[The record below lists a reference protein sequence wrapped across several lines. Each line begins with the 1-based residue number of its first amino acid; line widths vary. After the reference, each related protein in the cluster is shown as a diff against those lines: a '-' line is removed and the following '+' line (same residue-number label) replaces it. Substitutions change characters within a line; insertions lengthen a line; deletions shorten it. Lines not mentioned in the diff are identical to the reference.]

1 MRGKLIR
8 ENLRSGKRVYG
19 THVLS
24 FGDAFTTSILAEL
37 EMDFV
42 FICTEHIPIDRAEV
56 STMCKFFASHDIS
69 PIVRIPYPST
79 RWAAMVLDGGAQG
92 IVAPYVESVEE
103 VKALAG
109 AVRYRPIKGK
119 FCADLVNGVR
129 QPKDK
134 TKRFLERFN
143 EDRYLI
149 IGVES
154 VEAIDNLE
162 TLLSVDGVDA
172 VFLGPHDITVSMEI
186 PEEYDNPHFIDLVT
200 DVIRRCRKLGK
211 GVGIHMDSMQER
223 CKPFFDAG
231 MNWVLNG
238 ATIIKTR
245 DRLVDDF
252 RILRSRYG
260 QATDDGLR
268 KEEQTQSC
276 IT

>member
-1 MRGKLIR
+1 MRGKQIR
-8 ENLRSGKRVYG
+8 ENLRSGKRIYG

-24 FGDAFTTSILAEL
+24 FGDAFTTSMLAEVK
-37 EMDFV
+37 MDFV

-56 STMCKFFASHDIS
+56 STMCKFFASKNIS

-79 RWAAMVLDGGAQG
+79 RWAAMALDGGAQG
-92 IVAPYVESVEE
+92 IVAPYVETVEE

-119 FCADLVNGVR
+119 FCSDLVNGVR
-129 QPKDK
+129 EPKEK

-154 VEAIDNLE
+154 VEAINKLE
-162 TLLSVDGVDA
+162 ALVSIDGVDA

-186 PEEYDNPHFIDLVT
+186 PEEYDNPEFIALVT
-200 DVIRRCRKLGK
+200 DVIKRCRKLGK
-211 GVGIHMDSMQER
+211 GVGIHMDSMRES
-223 CKPFFDAG
+223 CKPFLDAG

-238 ATIIKTR
+238 ATIVKTR
-245 DRLVDDF
+245 DRLVEDF
-252 RILRSRYG
+252 RTLRNRYG
-260 QATDDGLR
+260 DATNGGSMD
-268 KEEQTQSC
+268 EEQTQSC